1 MVTYPAE
8 NYQFKAMGSS
18 AITVIVPC
26 RPPPQAVQIWE
37 ASRRVPGSGPDLYC
51 LAPAKHPHLRWIL
64 IYLHH
69 QQVGMAP
76 KERGGRVSRSLQQAA
91 FLCLSARRHLS
102 ALFLR
107 ATTMPHGCL
116 SPKAS
121 QRDRKTLGLSP
132 CLTRQ
137 KTCYFTWQYHCP
149 ESLPQKAECR
159 GDALHLPVA
168 EANHWPKTIKLVANE
183 ARPQRTGTCWLA

>member
-1 MVTYPAE
+1 MD
-8 NYQFKAMGSS
+8 Q
-18 AITVIVPC
+18 
-26 RPPPQAVQIWE
+26 
-37 ASRRVPGSGPDLYC
+37 L
-51 LAPAKHPHLRWIL
+51 L

-69 QQVGMAP
+69 QQVGIAP
-76 KERGGRVSRSLQQAA
+76 KERGGRGSCSLQQAA

-159 GDALHLPVA
+159 GDALLA
-168 EANHWPKTIKLVANE
+168 
-183 ARPQRTGTCWLA
+183 GTCLWQKQTIGQRPSSWLLMKPGLKEQAPAGLLRTSLIVPQAGTRT